1 MTKAAPRDGEPLIFS
16 KEALNEAFRA
26 RDVSADNGS
35 AEQWCQAPLCP

>member
-26 RDVSADNGS
+26 RDVSA
-35 AEQWCQAPLCP
+35 EQWCQAPLCP